1 MRLSV
6 IEHAK
11 PCEERRCAS
20 KWILYT
26 HRFFQV
32 KLFPDPCMRALWRA
46 SKMGARWHEHGSP
59 QKPTLEIKCK
69 RNIEWNPWHHQIEIQ
84 LNLQNLSLLNHKIF
98 KMAMSS
104 MSSGS
109 GYLFRITRTSWSYW
123 NIPEIYQSFRC
134 SHTNRNVKP
143 VNDSNYFQFFKW
155 SKVLPACSDLEKSM
169 AELAH
174 SHEGRVAISQLLI
187 PVPKNPLCCSRT
199 SS

>member
-1 MRLSV
+1 MLQCACCQCVDKSQVWQAKNYWGTLGSSRSILSRLRLLPQMRLSV

-26 HRFFQV
+26 QIFSSQ
-32 KLFPDPCMRALWRA
+32 ALSGPMHVRPLEGLQKWVPVDMNMEA
-46 SKMGARWHEHGSP
+46 P

-143 VNDSNYFQFFKW
+143 VNDSNYFQFF
-155 SKVLPACSDLEKSM
+155 
-169 AELAH
+169 
-174 SHEGRVAISQLLI
+174 
-187 PVPKNPLCCSRT
+187 
-199 SS
+199 